1 MHLHPCSHQ
10 LQHCFGFYKTLEKH
24 RLNVGPE
31 CPHQEGPLGLV
42 GTQNPRLSQHIG
54 LWGHPLFLPGWA
66 GDLPSLSVPYPASG
80 TSTAGRG
87 GSSLPGTL
95 AGSVGTGTHSSLSRA
110 VRVGIRPVQSSAQLR
125 HPGWVFGSGGIFAA
139 VLPWVPQSS
148 GASSPLT
155 LSLGSE
161 SASFLPPGRCGGERG
176 TKRHLPVR
184 GRWQGRRGRALPH
197 AGEEWWW

>member
-1 MHLHPCSHQ
+1 MSPSRGATRAGGDPKSQTVPTHWLVGSPPISSRLGRRPAPSVSAIPCLWH
-10 LQHCFGFYKTLEKH
+10 QHCGEG
-24 RLNVGPE
+24 RL
-31 CPHQEGPLGLV
+31 
-42 GTQNPRLSQHIG
+42 I
-54 LWGHPLFLPGWA
+54 
-66 GDLPSLSVPYPASG
+66 
-80 TSTAGRG
+80 
-87 GSSLPGTL
+87 SLPGTL

-161 SASFLPPGRCGGERG
+161 SASFLPPGRRGGERG